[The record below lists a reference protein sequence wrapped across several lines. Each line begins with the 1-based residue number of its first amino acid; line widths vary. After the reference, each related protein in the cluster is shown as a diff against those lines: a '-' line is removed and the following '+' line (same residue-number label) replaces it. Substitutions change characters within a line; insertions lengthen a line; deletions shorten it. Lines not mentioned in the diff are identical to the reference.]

1 MSRNRRKPTYDYTQ
15 HPAYKEYER
24 LAYTIGD
31 HRAAMVEFGQAL
43 GLAPDVIEEMQ
54 RRLPPRPNY
63 DVDPG
68 SPLFRPQPRR

>member
-1 MSRNRRKPTYDYTQ
+1 MSRNRKKSSYDYTR
-15 HPAYKEYER
+15 HPAYQEYEH

-31 HRAAMVEFGQAL
+31 HRAAMAKFGEAL
-43 GLAPDVIEEMQ
+43 GLEPDEIEQMQ